1 MKLEQKYYRN
11 CFGKYRKI
19 IVPKH
24 DEHVCD
30 YVDWNEG
37 AGKYYIEARYSHHD
51 CHHFTNNNFYMSYGD

>member
-30 YVDWNEG
+30 YEDWNEG
-37 AGKYYIEARYSHHD
+37 AGKY
-51 CHHFTNNNFYMSYGD
+51 